1 MMQERKC
8 FVCGGFGHI
17 THHCRNMENRQEK
30 RPIQRSLNKF
40 EVLKSRVINIGEGSV
55 REIRKDKKIILGE
68 KRLKK
73 RKKKKKEKTVEV
85 RKVEGEK
92 ILRKVTVKIKLKQ
105 KENEEGIIIETLLDS
120 GVTGLMMSLEFARKD
135 KFRKKKLDRLI
146 CYKLKILKL
155 VKRRNLV

>member
-1 MMQERKC
+1 M
-8 FVCGGFGHI
+8 
-17 THHCRNMENRQEK
+17 
-30 RPIQRSLNKF
+30 
-40 EVLKSRVINIGEGSV
+40 INIGEGSI
-55 REIRKDKKIILGE
+55 REIRKDKKMILGE
-68 KRLKK
+68 KILKK

-105 KENEEGIIIETLLDS
+105 EEDEEGIIIETLLDS

-135 KFRKKKLDRLI
+135 KFRKKKLDRPI
-146 CYKLKILKL
+146 CYELKILKL

>member
-1 MMQERKC
+1 
-8 FVCGGFGHI
+8 
-17 THHCRNMENRQEK
+17 MENRQEK
-30 RPIQRSLNKF
+30 RPTQRSLNKF

-55 REIRKDKKIILGE
+55 REIRKDKNMILGE

-92 ILRKVTVKIKLKQ
+92 ILRKVIVKIKLKQ
-105 KENEEGIIIETLLDS
+105 KEDEEGIIIETLLDN

-135 KFRKKKLDRLI
+135 KFRKKKLDRPI
-146 CYKLKILKL
+146 YYELKILKL